1 MEGQYEKRNFLLEKQ
16 FITPYIN
23 DKPLEI
29 LGPLCRIGKKINSG
43 FGKLS
48 TAIGTAVWKFAE
60 SQTINWL
67 KLKKKKI
74 VMLMKSEKSL
84 QLKVY
89 KTPAIQPPCWYL
101 TSWTPIWF
109 RHFYVYFV
117 KSTSSYRW
125 TLFFSWALVLRL
137 IVQINNFQKVSF
149 DYHLIRDFVQKFYR
163 AELSCILFANT
174 PQ

>member
-74 VMLMKSEKSL
+74 CYVNEIWKIITIKS
-84 QLKVY
+84 V
-89 KTPAIQPPCWYL
+89 
-101 TSWTPIWF
+101 
-109 RHFYVYFV
+109 
-117 KSTSSYRW
+117 
-125 TLFFSWALVLRL
+125 
-137 IVQINNFQKVSF
+137 
-149 DYHLIRDFVQKFYR
+149 
-163 AELSCILFANT
+163 
-174 PQ
+174 